1 MFCQSLHVCTI
12 HSWCVDALC
21 WGKFGKQMECSPAD
35 TVMQPDQLVKLL
47 SVG

>member
-1 MFCQSLHVCTI
+1 MFVLSTPGVWMPC
-12 HSWCVDALC
+12 AG
-21 WGKFGKQMECSPAD
+21 GKFGKQMECSPAD